1 MKLYNININ
10 IEENN
15 IGECKKKIKEAI
27 NKKNM
32 EELSDEIKSKKK
44 TQKMINHDTKY
55 IRKENFKNAR
65 QIFMILS
72 DMIEVKTNYKGSH
85 KNTIC
90 EICKTKEEN
99 TQHLI
104 ECEGYKDI
112 TKDLKGRGSIEDI
125 LKMNTAGKITQK
137 LEKIMNRRELLR
149 SNPRK
154 ENNTPAPLL
163 MGCSLPDG
171 RTGL

>member
-1 MKLYNININ
+1 
-10 IEENN
+10 
-15 IGECKKKIKEAI
+15 
-27 NKKNM
+27 
-32 EELSDEIKSKKK
+32 
-44 TQKMINHDTKY
+44 MINHDKKY

-72 DMIEVKTNYKGSH
+72 DMIEVKANYKGSH

-125 LKMNTAGKITQK
+125 LKLIQQEK
-137 LEKIMNRRELLR
+137 LPKQWKK
-149 SNPRK
+149 S
-154 ENNTPAPLL
+154 
-163 MGCSLPDG
+163 
-171 RTGL
+171 